1 MEMFW
6 EKPLSDLELSIDD
19 IHIWRADL
27 DLTII
32 SIQKLNE
39 TLSIDEKGKAERFR
53 FEKDKRRFI
62 AGRGILRTI
71 LGCYLNVNPSRVQ
84 FCYGKNGK
92 PELADTFGNG
102 TVLFNMSDSDGL
114 ALYAFARELEIGV
127 DIERIRDIPEME
139 QIAERFFSLKENEIL
154 RSLPESKKKEAFFNC
169 WTLKE
174 AMIKAIG
181 DGLSYPLDSFDVST
195 ALGGQRE
202 LLRTQGES
210 REESKW
216 SVQLLE
222 IGPGLAAAFALWGEC
237 RRVHCLQWS

>member
-1 MEMFW
+1 MIY
-6 EKPLSDLELSIDD
+6 PSILSIPELAVHE
-19 IHIWRADL
+19 IHIWSAAL
-27 DLTII
+27 NQLN
-32 SIQKLNE
+32 SSLSKFIQ
-39 TLSIDEKGKAERFR
+39 TLSIDERIRAARFHFDR
-53 FEKDKRRFI
+53 DRNHFI
-62 AGRGILRTI
+62 VKRGILRTI
-71 LGCYLNVNPSRVQ
+71 LGSYLNVEANRLQ
-84 FCYGKNGK
+84 FCFGKNGK
-92 PELADTFGNG
+92 PSLADALGNKTIG
-102 TVLFNMSDSDGL
+102 FNVSRSNGIALF
-114 ALYAFARELEIGV
+114 AFVRDYEIGV

-139 QIAERFFSLKENEIL
+139 QIAEKFFSLKENEIL
-154 RSLPESKKKEAFFNC
+154 RSLPESKRKEAFFNC

-174 AMIKAIG
+174 AMVKAIG

-222 IGPGLAAAFALWGEC
+222 IGPGLAAAFALGGEC